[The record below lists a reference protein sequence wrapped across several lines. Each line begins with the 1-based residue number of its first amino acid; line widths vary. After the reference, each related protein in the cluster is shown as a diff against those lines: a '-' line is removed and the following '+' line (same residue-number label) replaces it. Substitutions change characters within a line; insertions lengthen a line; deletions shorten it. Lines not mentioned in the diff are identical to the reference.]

1 MYVSVRNHYMDQTI
15 TYLGIGIVREEIS
28 AVDESG
34 WPRFSTLLFDR
45 DVASLKRRGYNL
57 WLLGF
62 NPSGASLA
70 ALWTC
75 QLASTQC
82 IVGMRG
88 RQQTI
93 LPLLLVLPLNSDK
106 GLTRPHNSHVISVRW
121 PAECSRQVI
130 PELAALTRDR
140 PVWLPRAR
148 RC

>member
-1 MYVSVRNHYMDQTI
+1 MYVSIRDHSIGQMI
-15 TYLGIGIVREEIS
+15 TYLGISIVREEVS
-28 AVDESG
+28 AVDKPSG
-34 WPRFSTLLFDR
+34 PRFSTLFFDR
-45 DVASLKRRGYNL
+45 DMASLERRGHNL
-57 WLLGF
+57 WFLGF

-70 ALWTC
+70 ALWTG
-75 QLASTQC
+75 QLASPQG

-88 RQQTI
+88 RQHTI

-106 GLTRPHNSHVISVRW
+106 GLTRPHSSHVISVRW
-121 PAECSRQVI
+121 PDECSRQVI

>member
-1 MYVSVRNHYMDQTI
+1 MGQTI
-15 TYLGIGIVREEIS
+15 TYLRIGIVREEIS
-28 AVDESG
+28 AVDKPSG
-34 WPRFSTLLFDR
+34 PRFSTLLFDR
-45 DVASLKRRGYNL
+45 DVASLKRCRYNL

-62 NPSGASLA
+62 NPSSASLA
-70 ALWTC
+70 ALWTG

-82 IVGMRG
+82 IVRLRG
-88 RQQTI
+88 GHHTI

-130 PELAALTRDR
+130 PELAALMRDR
-140 PVWLPRAR
+140 PVWLLRAR